1 MSRGAAVTALA
12 LVCCGATLL
21 GGAAVL
27 PGGGLIAVGRG
38 AVVPRV
44 ARPLGALV
52 EREQPPQV
60 LRIDVVLKAR
70 ASTAPR
76 RSPGTF
82 VSPKEYANR
91 FGAKGTTVAL
101 VERTLRDRG
110 LHVLGVSANRLVVR
124 ATGSAAVV
132 ERALGTKLA
141 RYRLPDGRE
150 GFASPT
156 APLLP
161 AAVARHVSAVVGLD
175 SLDALQPAGLAR
187 ARQRAATRTALQPH
201 AATAGPAPSPACAQ
215 QINAAAPR
223 YPGSVLY
230 DTSDLAHAYG
240 FDNLYGAGNL
250 GQGTTVA
257 LIEFA
262 PFVTND
268 IQTFQGCFGT
278 GTAVNVVPVD
288 GGPDTRATTGEQV
301 EAELDI
307 ETVIGLAPRTTIDVY
322 EAPNTNSAALDA
334 FAAAIAN
341 PAVDVISVSFGM
353 CEPLSDLNFA
363 NAEAALFKQAAMEG
377 KTIVASSGDSG
388 SEDCF
393 DETRGTSRTAL
404 AVDDPASQP
413 FVTGVGGTTLQAVGP
428 PATEAVWNNSVG
440 AGGGGVSAFQ
450 DMPTFQTAAPS
461 SLGVSSTSASCA
473 NSSGTCRRVP
483 DVAANA
489 GAPLAIYCT
498 LTGTE
503 GCDTGGWTGLYGTSA
518 GSPTWGAF
526 LALAIASPACGGR
539 SLGFVNPALYV
550 LAAGAGHAGALS
562 DVTQGNN
569 DLGYHGGLYPAGS
582 GYDLATGLG
591 TPIAGTGS
599 GSDGG
604 LATQLCNTA
613 RGLASPTTAR
623 VSPDAGP
630 LAGGTKVTITG
641 SNLSAVTSVR
651 FGSSPATSFTVVSN
665 TQLTAVAPA
674 GRGNATVSLTTI
686 DGAAHPAK
694 TYQYLA
700 TPTVR
705 SLSPRTGKRTGGTRV
720 TVSGTSFVE
729 VAGVR
734 FGSRPARSF
743 RVVSA
748 TKLVAVAPAGGGT
761 VAIRVTTPG
770 GTSTA
775 STGTRFSYTK

>member
-1 MSRGAAVTALA
+1 MSRGAAALA
-12 LVCCGATLL
+12 LALICCGITLV

-27 PGGGLIAVGRG
+27 AGEPLAAVGQG
-38 AVVPRV
+38 VEVPHV

-52 EREQPPQV
+52 ETEQPPSRLQ
-60 LRIDVVLKAR
+60 IDVVLKTR
-70 ASTAPR
+70 ASNAPR
-76 RSPGTF
+76 RSPGRF
-82 VSPKEYANR
+82 LSPAEYTTR
-91 FGAKGTTVAL
+91 FGATQATVAL
-101 VERTLRDRG
+101 VERTLRERG
-110 LHVLGVSANRLVVR
+110 LRVLGLSANRLVVL
-124 ATGSAAVV
+124 ATGSPATV
-132 ERALGTKLA
+132 ERAFGTKLA

-150 GFASPT
+150 GFASST

-161 AAVARHVSAVVGLD
+161 AGVAKHVSAIVGLD
-175 SLDALQPAGLAR
+175 SLGPLQPTGLVR
-187 ARQRAATRTALQPH
+187 ATKRTATSTALQPH
-201 AATAGPAPSPACAQ
+201 AATAGPVPSAACAA

-230 DTSDLAHAYG
+230 NTSDLAHAYG

-262 PFVTND
+262 PFVTSD

-278 GTAVNVVPVD
+278 STAVNVTPVD
-288 GGPDTRATTGEQV
+288 GGPDARATAGEQV

-353 CEPLSDLNFA
+353 CEPLSDVNFA

-377 KTIVASSGDSG
+377 KTIVASAGDSG
-388 SEDCF
+388 SEDCY
-393 DETRGTSRTAL
+393 DETRGSTRTAL

-413 FVTGVGGTTLQAVGP
+413 FVTGIGGTTLQSVGP
-428 PATEAVWNNSVG
+428 PAGEVVWNNSVG
-440 AGGGGVSAFQ
+440 AGGGGASALQ
-450 DMPTFQTAAPS
+450 DMPTFQSAAPS
-461 SLGVSSTSASCA
+461 SLGVTSASTSCA
-473 NSSGTCRRVP
+473 TSSGTCRRVP
-483 DVAANA
+483 DVASNA
-489 GAPLAIYCT
+489 GVPLAIYCT
-498 LTGTE
+498 LGGSD

-550 LAAGAGHAGALS
+550 LAAGAAHASALS

-569 DLGYHGGLYPAGS
+569 DLGYHGGLYPAVS
-582 GYDLATGLG
+582 GYDQATGLG

-613 RGLASPTTAR
+613 RGLASPATAR
-623 VSPDAGP
+623 LSPDAGP

-641 SNLSAVTSVR
+641 SNLSAVTGVR
-651 FGSSPATSFTVVSN
+651 FGSAAATSFTVVSN

-674 GRGNATVSLTTI
+674 GRGNAAVSLTTL

-694 TYQYLA
+694 TFRYLA

-705 SLSPRTGKRTGGTRV
+705 SLTPKTGTRKGGARV
-720 TVSGTSFVE
+720 TVTGTSFVE